1 VNFDVL
7 MQRNA
12 MYRGQE
18 CHSMKAFE
26 KRRQEELAEHRA
38 VVATK
43 EKETAQL
50 RAKLEKQGLEKPGL
64 EKLGLEAQGVT
75 HHV

>member
-1 VNFDVL
+1 

-18 CHSMKAFE
+18 CQSLKAFDQH
-26 KRRQEELAEHRA
+26 RAEELARHRA
-38 VVATK
+38 TVATK

-50 RAKLEKQGLEKPGL
+50 RSKLEKQGLEKPGL
-64 EKLGLEAQGVT
+64 EKQGLEAQGET

>member
-1 VNFDVL
+1 

-18 CHSMKAFE
+18 CQSLKAFDQH
-26 KRRQEELAEHRA
+26 RAEELAQHRA
-38 VVATK
+38 TVAAR
-43 EKETAQL
+43 EKETAVL

-64 EKLGLEAQGVT
+64 KARGET